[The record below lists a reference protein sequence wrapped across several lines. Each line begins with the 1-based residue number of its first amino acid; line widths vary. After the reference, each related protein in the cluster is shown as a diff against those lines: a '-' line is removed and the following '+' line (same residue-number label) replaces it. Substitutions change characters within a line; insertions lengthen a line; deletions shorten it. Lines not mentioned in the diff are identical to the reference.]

1 MNSEQDRVLRLDET
15 DNVVVALS
23 DLAPGTPVGGQVRCR
38 QRIPAGHKVAVAAMD
53 PGDAVVK
60 YGQPIGVAT
69 RAVRP
74 GDHVHTHNLG
84 LPGKSHRMPLPP
96 TPSTETVTA
105 AGIPDTF
112 DGFVR
117 PDGRVGTRN
126 YIGVLA
132 TVNCSASVV
141 RMIADA
147 FGPEEMAAF
156 PGVDGLVALHYGGGC
171 GMAGSGEG
179 YESLRRVLAGYLKNP
194 NFYTVLLVGLGC
206 EVMQVQAVSQA
217 LPDPA
222 GALFET
228 LTIQQCGG
236 VEATVSRA
244 CARIREILPAAD
256 GVRRQ
261 AVPAARLCLGLQCGG
276 SDAWSGV
283 TANPALGA
291 AVDLLVSRGGTAIL
305 GETPEIYGAEHLL
318 AGRAVR
324 PEVAARLM
332 ARIRWWEAYTE
343 TWGGSMDN
351 NPSPGNKAGGLT
363 TIWEKSL
370 GAAAKGGRSPL
381 AAVYGYAEQVTQP
394 GLVFMDTPGYD
405 PVSVTGMLA
414 GGATLVAFTTGC
426 GSVFGAKPAPV
437 LKLATNTAMYRR
449 MRKDMDI
456 DCGGILEGEATVEQM
471 GRRIFNAI
479 LETASGSKTCSER
492 VGMGDLEMVPWQLG
506 AVM

>member
-1 MNSEQDRVLRLDET
+1 MNPGNERALRLDEA
-15 DNVVVALS
+15 DNVVVALG
-23 DLAPGTPVGGQVRCR
+23 DLAPGTPVGGSVRCR
-38 QRIPAGHKVAVAAMD
+38 RKIPVGHKVAVAAIGAGD
-53 PGDAVVK
+53 PVIK
-60 YGQPIGVAT
+60 YGQPIGVAGC
-69 RAVRP
+69 AVRP
-74 GDHVHTHNLG
+74 GDHVHTHNLV
-84 LPGKSHRMPLPP
+84 LPGKSRRAPVPQTPP
-96 TPSTETVTA
+96 AQPANAVDTPA
-105 AGIPDTF
+105 TF

-132 TVNCSASVV
+132 TVNCAASVA

-147 FGPEEMAAF
+147 FGPEALADF
-156 PGVDGLVALHYGGGC
+156 PGVDGVVALHHGGGC

-179 YESLRRVLAGYLKNP
+179 YDALRRVLAGYLSHP
-194 NFYTVLLVGLGC
+194 NFFAVLLVGLGC
-206 EVMQVQAVSQA
+206 EVMQVQAVSESPPGA
-217 LPDPA
+217 AVLPSA
-222 GALFET
+222 A

-236 VEATVSRA
+236 VRATVERA
-244 CARIREILPAAD
+244 CARIREILPDAHRI
-256 GVRRQ
+256 RRRR
-261 AVPAARLCLGLQCGG
+261 VPAARLCLGLQCGG

-291 AVDLLVSRGGTAIL
+291 AVDLLVACGGTAVL

-324 PEVAARLM
+324 PEVADRLM
-332 ARIRWWEAYTE
+332 ARIRWWENYTE

-381 AAVYGYAEQVTQP
+381 TEVYGYAERVTQP

-449 MRKDMDI
+449 MPHDMDI
-456 DCGGILEGEATVEQM
+456 DCGVILEGGVTVAQM
-471 GRRIFNAI
+471 GRRIFEAL
-479 LETASGSKTCSER
+479 LETASGAKTCSER
-492 VGMGDLEMVPWQLG
+492 AGMGDLEMVPWQLG